1 MALKKIEKYAAMP
14 AVKQI
19 EEIKKWIESELDD
32 AIRSLQQ
39 LVGFHPDGNRD
50 VENVMATPYED
61 LPTLINDY
69 DEDSLEYALVKKR
82 IADHI
87 SEEDTWDLLDS
98 EWGAEKVKEEIQR
111 KIEVQSWEEEGG
123 DAQTLHANYFQ
134 ILNLMELS
142 TLCGDE
148 DLHKKVTTW
157 LPPIP

>member
-1 MALKKIEKYAAMP
+1 MVLKKIEKYDAMP

-61 LPTLINDY
+61 LPTLINNY

-82 IADHI
+82 IADNI

-98 EWGAEKVKEEIQR
+98 EWGADKVKEKIQCM
-111 KIEVQSWEEEGG
+111 IDCSTGMLQADQE
-123 DAQTLHANYFQ
+123 TLHTNYFQ

-157 LPPIP
+157 LPPVP